1 MLSPKENLLRMYRG
15 ELPEYLP
22 RGGFREFKCSAF
34 IDVKK
39 PGCTRDEFGV
49 EYTGKEDV
57 FGGAP
62 IPYPGHYVLDDITKW
77 RDKIKAPDLSHVDWE
92 ALAAKDLKDIDRS
105 TTGIVFYWGK
115 IFQRLADFMGFT
127 EGLCAIAEEP
137 EEVHA
142 LYEYL
147 CDYNCEVLKNVC
159 HYYKP
164 DAVCIPD
171 DTATARA
178 PFISPQ
184 AYKDLV
190 KPFHAREA
198 EIVLN
203 SGSYIDMHD
212 CGHCEAFIDDWMDIG
227 ITAWNPAQ
235 TSNDLKAIK
244 EKYGRKLIIS
254 GGWDSQRT
262 MGYGEL
268 DDDVL
273 RDILIRYVD
282 DLAPNGGFI
291 FSAFVMGPRD
301 ASGHSKMDVVN
312 DVYENYAK
320 NYYQTH

>member
-39 PGCTRDEFGV
+39 PGCKLDEFGV

-77 RDKIKAPDLSHVDWE
+77 RDKIKAPDLSHIDWE

-137 EEVHA
+137 EEVYA

-198 EIVLN
+198 EVHRRLARIRHHRLEPRPDLQR
-203 SGSYIDMHD
+203 SESHQAEIRP
-212 CGHCEAFIDDWMDIG
+212 EAHHLRRLG
-227 ITAWNPAQ
+227 LPAHH
-235 TSNDLKAIK
+235 
-244 EKYGRKLIIS
+244 G
-254 GGWDSQRT
+254 
-262 MGYGEL
+262 
-268 DDDVL
+268 L
-273 RDILIRYVD
+273 RR
-282 DLAPNGGFI
+282 
-291 FSAFVMGPRD
+291 PRR
-301 ASGHSKMDVVN
+301 
-312 DVYENYAK
+312 
-320 NYYQTH
+320 

>member
-77 RDKIKAPDLSHVDWE
+77 RDKIKAPDLSHIDWE

-105 TTGIVFYWGK
+105 TTGVVFYWGM

-137 EEVHA
+137 EECYA

-203 SGSYIDMHD
+203 SGSHIDMHD
-212 CGHCEAFIDDWMDIG
+212 CGHCEAFIDDWMDFG
-227 ITAWNPAQ
+227 VTAWNPAQ
-235 TSNDLKAIK
+235 TSNDLAGKA
-244 EKYGRKLIIS
+244 E
-254 GGWDSQRT
+254 
-262 MGYGEL
+262 
-268 DDDVL
+268 
-273 RDILIRYVD
+273 
-282 DLAPNGGFI
+282 
-291 FSAFVMGPRD
+291 MGPEAHHLRGLGLCQHPDLRPVGQRD
-301 ASGHSKMDVVN
+301 PAGAPDELRGHPGPQRRLHLFRLRFRQARRQRQDPPGRGERRVR
-312 DVYENYAK
+312 ELR
-320 NYYQTH
+320 QELL

>member
-39 PGCTRDEFGV
+39 PGCKLDEFGV

-77 RDKIKAPDLSHVDWE
+77 RDKIKAPDLSHIDWE

-105 TTGIVFYWGK
+105 TTGVVFYWGK

-137 EEVHA
+137 EECYA

-159 HYYKP
+159 YWYKP

-178 PFISPQ
+178 PFISPA
-184 AYKDLV
+184 AYKELV

-203 SGSYIDMHD
+203 SGCYIDMHD
-212 CGHCEAFIDDWMDIG
+212 CGHCEAFIDDWMDFG
-227 ITAWNPAQ
+227 VTAWNPAQ
-235 TSNDLKAIK
+235 TSNDLVGIK
-244 EKYGRKLIIS
+244 KKWGRKLIIS
-254 GGWDSQRT
+254 GGWDSAST
-262 MGYGEL
+262 LTYDPADSET
-268 DDDVL
+268 L
-273 RDILIRYVD
+273 REPLMKYVD

-291 FSAFVMGPRD
+291 FSAFVMGKPD
-301 ASGHSKMDVVN
+301 ANGKTPQEVVN

>member
-1 MLSPKENLLRMYRG
+1 MLSPKENMLRMYRG

-39 PGCTRDEFGV
+39 PGCKRDEFGV
-49 EYTGKEDV
+49 EYTGKEEI

-77 RDKIKAPDLSHVDWE
+77 RDKIKAPDLSGIDWE

-105 TTGIVFYWGK
+105 TTGLVFYWGK

-127 EGLCAIAEEP
+127 DGLCAIAEEP
-137 EEVHA
+137 EECKA

-159 HYYKP
+159 YWYKP
-164 DAVCIPD
+164 EAVCIPD
-171 DTATARA
+171 DTTTARA
-178 PFISPQ
+178 PFISPA
-184 AYKDLV
+184 AYRELV

-203 SGSYIDMHD
+203 SGAYITMHD
-212 CGHCEAFIDDWMDIG
+212 CGQCDDFVDDWMDFG
-227 ITAWNPAQ
+227 ISSWNPAQ
-235 TSNDLKAIK
+235 PSNDLVGIK
-244 EKYGRKLIIS
+244 KKWGRKLIIA
-254 GGWDSQRT
+254 GGWDTQST
-262 MGYGEL
+262 VSYGVAGEEEL
-268 DDDVL
+268 
-273 RDILIRYVD
+273 RAALIKYVD
-282 DLAPNGGFI
+282 DLAPNGGFV
-291 FSAFVMGPRD
+291 FSAFVMGGEGEDR
-301 ASGHSKMDVVN
+301 KKNMEVVN

>member
-1 MLSPKENLLRMYRG
+1 MLSPKENMLRMYRG

-39 PGCTRDEFGV
+39 PGCKRDEFGV
-49 EYTGKEDV
+49 EYTGKEEI

-77 RDKIKAPDLSHVDWE
+77 RDKIKAPDLSGIDWE
-92 ALAAKDLKDIDRS
+92 ALAAKDLKDFDRS
-105 TTGIVFYWGK
+105 TTGLVFYWGK

-137 EEVHA
+137 EECKA

-159 HYYKP
+159 YYYKP

-178 PFISPQ
+178 PFISPA
-184 AYKDLV
+184 AYRELV

-203 SGSYIDMHD
+203 SGVYITMHD
-212 CGHCEAFIDDWMDIG
+212 CGKCDAFVDDWMDFG
-227 ITAWNPAQ
+227 ISSWNPAQ
-235 TSNDLKAIK
+235 PSNDLVGVKK
-244 EKYGRKLIIS
+244 KWGRKLIIA
-254 GGWDSQRT
+254 GGWDTQST
-262 MGYGEL
+262 VSYGVAKEEEL
-268 DDDVL
+268 RAAL
-273 RDILIRYVD
+273 MKYVD
-282 DLAPNGGFI
+282 DLAPNGGFV
-291 FSAFVMGPRD
+291 FSAMVMGGGPEDR
-301 ASGHSKMDVVN
+301 KKNMEVVN